1 MLKSIDCLNNFPN
14 GIQKIIIKIFISQA
28 KKCLHKSRSWKGSS
42 VVSLVPFFGH
52 GGIWNSIISE
62 DAFGSILVDDW
73 CTKNTHWSLGNSILN
88 NIPEA
93 FMLLADNCNLWENL
107 LLFRK
112 KNDNVNV
119 EKNIYL
125 VILFLYMF

>member
-1 MLKSIDCLNNFPN
+1 M
-14 GIQKIIIKIFISQA
+14 
-28 KKCLHKSRSWKGSS
+28 
-42 VVSLVPFFGH
+42 SLVPFFGH

-107 LLFRK
+107 CLFRK
-112 KNDNVNV
+112 KNVNVNV
-119 EKNIYL
+119 EGIKFIMSFYFSRCFKYTTQKTASLSLSIAFKNGRYKIRRNKSC
-125 VILFLYMF
+125 IHNDAGSQ